1 MAQFRGIKRMLGA
14 LAAGAAAMAL
24 AHGASAQNLYG
35 VNPFNN
41 DASALSANGLFH
53 LDNNTGH

>member
-1 MAQFRGIKRMLGA
+1 MLGA